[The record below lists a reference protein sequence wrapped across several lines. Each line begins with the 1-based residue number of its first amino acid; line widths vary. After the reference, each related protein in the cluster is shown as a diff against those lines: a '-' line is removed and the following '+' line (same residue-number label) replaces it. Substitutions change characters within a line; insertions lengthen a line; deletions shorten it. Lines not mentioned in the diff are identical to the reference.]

1 MTFPLSILDVSP
13 VVAGSD
19 SAQALRNTLDLAR
32 FADERGYTRYWLA
45 EHHNSPSIASTTPDI
60 MIGQIAGQT
69 HNLRVGSGGVMLP
82 NHAPLKVA
90 ESFKLLET
98 LYPDRIDLGI
108 GRAPGTD
115 GLTALALRRSREAL
129 HAEDFPQN
137 LADLQGFAAGDFPA
151 NHPFKGVT
159 AYPRGVPLPP
169 IWLLGS
175 SDFSAHLAAQEGLGF
190 SFAHHINGDLAV
202 PVMNMYRERFTP
214 SAEFPQPHA
223 ILATSVICADTDEE
237 AEDLAL
243 SVSFSFFS
251 LYAGLQ
257 HGPLPSP
264 EQVKAFPFTAEQRS
278 IFQAVRARHI
288 AGSPATVEAKLAR
301 LIGQTHAD
309 ELMILTMV
317 YDHAARL
324 HSYDLL
330 ATMFDVMPYA
340 VSVQ

>member
-1 MTFPLSILDVSP
+1 MKAIPLSILDVSP

-60 MIGQIAGQT
+60 MIGQVAQQT
-69 HNLRVGSGGVMLP
+69 RNLRVGSGGVMLP

-98 LYPDRIDLGI
+98 LFPDRIDLGI

-129 HAEDFPQN
+129 HAEDFPEN
-137 LADLQGFAAGDFPA
+137 LADLQGFAAGNFPA
-151 NHPFKGVT
+151 NHPFKGVA
-159 AYPRGVPLPP
+159 AYPQGVPLPP

-175 SDFSAHLAAQEGLGF
+175 SDFSAYLAAQRGLGF

-257 HGPLPSP
+257 HGPLQNP
-264 EQVKAFPFTAEQRS
+264 EQVKAHPFTAEQRA

-288 AGSPATVEAKLAR
+288 AGSPATVEAKLTQ
-301 LIGQTHAD
+301 LIEQTHAD
-309 ELMILTMV
+309 ELMVLTMV

-324 HSYDLL
+324 RSYELL
-330 ATMFDVMPYA
+330 AEMFDTVGQ
-340 VSVQ
+340 VRVH